1 MRKSTFFV
9 MNLLIVLAI
18 IFIPVTTFAADKVK
32 NWDELVQDADAF
44 INKGKEKDIIN
55 SSDVAT
61 TIMPIAQALVA
72 VAAGVLVVVTCI
84 MGVKYA
90 TTTSAEAQAKL
101 KKQLVG
107 LVVSIVVV
115 FGAHA
120 IWTIVYNFMK
130 DLFLKIKYIKGC
142 RTRTKEE

>member
-1 MRKSTFFV
+1 MLIVRKSTFFV
-9 MNLLIVLAI
+9 MNLLIALAI
-18 IFIPVTTFAADKVK
+18 IFIPVTTFAADEVK
-32 NWDELVQDADAF
+32 TWDDLVQEADTF

-90 TTTSAEAQAKL
+90 TATSPETQAKL
-101 KKQLVG
+101 KKQLIG
-107 LVVSIVVV
+107 LVVSIVR
-115 FGAHA
+115 
-120 IWTIVYNFMK
+120 W
-130 DLFLKIKYIKGC
+130 
-142 RTRTKEE
+142 

>member
-9 MNLLIVLAI
+9 MNLLIALAI
-18 IFIPVTTFAADKVK
+18 IFIPVTTFAADEVK
-32 NWDELVQDADAF
+32 TWDDLVQEADTF

-90 TTTSAEAQAKL
+90 TATYT
-101 KKQLVG
+101 
-107 LVVSIVVV
+107 
-115 FGAHA
+115 
-120 IWTIVYNFMK
+120 
-130 DLFLKIKYIKGC
+130 YI
-142 RTRTKEE
+142 

>member
-1 MRKSTFFV
+1 MRKSTAFV

-18 IFIPVTTFAADKVK
+18 IFIPVTTFAADEVK
-32 NWDELVQDADAF
+32 TWDELVQDADTF

-84 MGVKYA
+84 MGVK
-90 TTTSAEAQAKL
+90 
-101 KKQLVG
+101 
-107 LVVSIVVV
+107 IM
-115 FGAHA
+115 
-120 IWTIVYNFMK
+120 YN
-130 DLFLKIKYIKGC
+130 
-142 RTRTKEE
+142 